1 MKLFNSILFRLNN
14 VKKGKAMETKQ
25 DVIRH
30 FEKKIDG
37 QKTMIRENIR
47 YLIGFLN
54 EMDSALNIISYL
66 SYLKNDFIKKRFH

>member
-37 QKTMIRENIR
+37 QQTMIRENIR

>member
-1 MKLFNSILFRLNN
+1 
-14 VKKGKAMETKQ
+14 METKE

-54 EMDSALNIISYL
+54 EMDSALNTISYL
-66 SYLKNDFIKKRFH
+66 SYLKDDFIKKDGV